1 MPDVV
6 LPRLSD
12 SMEEGVIVA
21 WLKADGDWVTRGEP
35 LAEIESD
42 KAITIY
48 EAPHEGTLK
57 ILKSEG
63 ETLAVGTVIAAIAVE
78 GKDAAGQNGTR
89 SPSPVAS
96 ADAAGVSG
104 TYEPKAQPREGEHGV
119 AASSAHVSGA
129 HVKASPVA
137 RRIARERGIELE
149 TVSGTGPQNRITRA
163 DVETALE
170 NVGSASD
177 LAGSP
182 ASASSPVAVRGETEV
197 IQHTQLQQVVARRMA
212 EAKSTIPEFILQRDV
227 DMEEAAALREGLRAA
242 GGPEQPIPSFNDMVI
257 KACALAL
264 RGRPDAN
271 AGFRDGRPE
280 RYSRV
285 NVGLA
290 VATPGALVV
299 PVIIDADRLSLAAIA
314 ARSRELSARVRER
327 KVTPA
332 ELEGAT
338 FTVSNLGMYG
348 IGWFIPVIN
357 PPQAAIL
364 GVGAIEQ
371 RPVARESSVA
381 LRKRMT
387 VTLVCDHRLIYG
399 AEAAELLALICKN
412 LELPL
417 RLLQ

>member
-1 MPDVV
+1 
-6 LPRLSD
+6 
-12 SMEEGVIVA
+12 MEEGVIVA
-21 WLKADGDWVTRGEP
+21 WLKADGDTVSQGEP

-57 ILKSEG
+57 ILKPEG
-63 ETLAVGTVIAAIAVE
+63 EALQVGTVIAVIGVTR
-78 GKDAAGQNGTR
+78 GSTPGQSSDAAE
-89 SPSPVAS
+89 VS
-96 ADAAGVSG
+96 A
-104 TYEPKAQPREGEHGV
+104 TYEPKAQPSAVGNG
-119 AASSAHVSGA
+119 AAAARGSTPPGSR
-129 HVKASPVA
+129 VKASPVA
-137 RRIARERGIELE
+137 RRIARERGIAIE
-149 TVSGTGPQNRITRA
+149 TLNGTGPQNRVTRA
-163 DVETALE
+163 DVEAALRDAH
-170 NVGSASD
+170 ASRAAPPHASRAAD
-177 LAGSP
+177 AP
-182 ASASSPVAVRGETEV
+182 ASRPAPARAKGETEV
-197 IQHTQLQQVVARRMA
+197 VQYTQLQEIVARRMA
-212 EAKSTIPEFILQRDV
+212 EAKSTVPEFVLQRDV
-227 DMEEAAALREGLRAA
+227 DIEAAAALREGLKAA
-242 GGPEQPIPSFNDMVI
+242 GEPDQSVPSFNDMVL

-264 RGRPDAN
+264 RARPDAN
-271 AGFRDGRPE
+271 AGFRDGHVE

-285 NVGLA
+285 NVGFA
-290 VATPGALVV
+290 VAAPGALVV
-299 PVIIDADRLSLAAIA
+299 PVVGDADQLSLGAIA

-327 KVTPA
+327 TATPA

-357 PPQAAIL
+357 PPQSAIL

-371 RPVARESSVA
+371 RPVAHEGAVA

-387 VTLVCDHRLIYG
+387 VTLVCDHRVIYG